1 MSASYRGILFDL
13 DGTLVDTLQLILESY
28 RYTMRTHLGEALP
41 DERWLRTMGRPL
53 KVQLQEFAETPEQAE
68 AMFQTYLDHNEENQ
82 ERLIRSFPG
91 VKETVEELLRSGY
104 RVGIV
109 TSKITENAWREL
121 RSCRLDDLFETVI
134 GATDVENPKPH
145 PEPVLR
151 GLEAIGCAPEET
163 LLVGDSVYDLQS
175 GRAAGV
181 DTAAA
186 LWGPFDRETL
196 AESEPD
202 YWLTDIG
209 ELSDLLDGQ
218 REVDGG

>member
-151 GLEAIGCAPEET
+151 GLEAIGCAPGET